1 MRNYMRLTRT
11 ELKKQVTVIQR
22 VSGTRP
28 LTIWRRN
35 SSLCAEAKFR
45 YSNMFKFDKWVGRPC
60 CTQTY
65 IGPTCPTKWP
75 QAQPPLSTLYLLSH
89 QRLVW
94 QPNDMLIPRCAKV
107 SFQSHFGEQWRI
119 GFVFGRTD
127 QWSGHVLWGCRCG
140 SKISEREG
148 STRGVRRHAS
158 LENFEKLKMK
168 PDIFSV
174 NR

>member
-94 QPNDMLIPRCAKV
+94 QPNDMLIIPRCAKV

-127 QWSGHVLWGCRCG
+127 QWSGHVLWGRRCG
-140 SKISEREG
+140 SKISERA
-148 STRGVRRHAS
+148 GVHQGRPHACS
-158 LENFEKLKMK
+158 PEKFWK
-168 PDIFSV
+168 IESETGYF
-174 NR
+174 